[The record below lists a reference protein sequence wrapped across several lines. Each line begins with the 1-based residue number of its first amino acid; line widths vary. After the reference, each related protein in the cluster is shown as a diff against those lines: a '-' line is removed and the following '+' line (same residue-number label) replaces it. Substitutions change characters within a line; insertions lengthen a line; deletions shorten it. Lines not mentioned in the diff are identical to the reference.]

1 MTDEK
6 RINQHQEISSEK
18 EKRQKLMATALK
30 FATVLTTLGISGNV
44 WGAIANA
51 EPVNVPQTEI
61 SPKVPDRK
69 LETPLT
75 PTLDRKLET
84 PLNLQLDKK
93 FQTPLRPKQEAAGNL
108 LQEAIKT
115 KDMDGAIRKWGAKAE
130 LNREQVERLQ
140 QLTKEDLI
148 FIDRFR
154 EKFDSVFDDGDTT
167 GYAIF

>member
-75 PTLDRKLET
+75 PTLDRKLQT

-93 FQTPLRPKQEAAGNL
+93 FQTPLTPKQEAAGNL
-108 LQEAIKT
+108 LREAIETQDIK
-115 KDMDGAIRKWGAKAE
+115 GAIRKWAPKAE
-130 LNREQVERLQ
+130 LNREQVKALQ
-140 QLTKEDLI
+140 QLTKEDLAKLSKI
-148 FIDRFR
+148 R
-154 EKFDSVFDDGDTT
+154 KKLNLTADGDTI
-167 GYAIF
+167 GYLIY